1 MSKIDQKDQK
11 GPKMSK
17 RDPKRA
23 KGTQIVQ
30 KGPKKDKRDPK
41 SAKGTRTK

>member
-1 MSKIDQKDQK
+1 
-11 GPKMSK
+11 MSK